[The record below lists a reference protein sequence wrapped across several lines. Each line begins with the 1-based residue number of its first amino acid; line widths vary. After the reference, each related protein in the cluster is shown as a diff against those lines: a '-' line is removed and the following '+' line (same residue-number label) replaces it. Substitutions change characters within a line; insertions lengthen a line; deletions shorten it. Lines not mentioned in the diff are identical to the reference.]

1 MTIYAYWT
9 RGDEFAAMARK
20 SAESVKRVDPAGRIE
35 FITDDGSRPAMVANL
50 DAQLKVL
57 GWADRGERVLFL
69 DADTLMLK
77 PFPWDLQADLYV
89 TWRDQVNGD
98 REMAIH
104 QPYNYGVVGCIVR
117 PQTIE
122 AFMWMRARIL
132 QMGRKNQDWYGNQLA
147 MAELIGLPNAERKD
161 VRIRWALAD
170 AGTPLAVRCLPC
182 ETWNYSP
189 DTEGEEIKDKGIIHL
204 KGDRKDLMQHYAERI
219 AA

>member
-20 SAESVKRVDPAGRIE
+20 SAEFVKRVDPGARIE
-35 FITDDGSRPAMVANL
+35 FVTDDGSRPAMVANL

-57 GWADRGERVLFL
+57 GWAERGERVLFL
-69 DADTLMLK
+69 DADTLMCK
-77 PFPWDLQADLYV
+77 PFPWDLLADIYA
-89 TWRDQVNGD
+89 TWRDEVNGD
-98 REMAIH
+98 REFARL
-104 QPYNYGVVGCIVR
+104 QPYNYGVLGCIVR

-122 AFMWMRARIL
+122 AFMWLRARIL

-147 MAELIGLPNAERKD
+147 LAELLGLPNAERKE
-161 VRIRWALAD
+161 VRIRWSLSD

-189 DTEGEEIKDKGIIHL
+189 NAADEDISGKAIIHL
-204 KGDRKDLMQHYAERI
+204 KGDRKDLMEHYAQRI

>member
-9 RGDEFAAMARK
+9 RGDDFAAMARK
-20 SAESVKRVDPAGRIE
+20 SAESVKRVDPDAKLQ
-35 FITDDGSRPAMVANL
+35 FVTDDGTRPAMVANL

-77 PFPWDLQADLYV
+77 PFPWDLQADIYA
-89 TWRDQVNGD
+89 TWRDEVNGD
-98 REMAIH
+98 KEFARA
-104 QPYNYGVVGCIVR
+104 QPYNYGVLGCIVR

-122 AFMWMRARIL
+122 AFHWMRSRIL
-132 QMGRKNQDWYGNQLA
+132 QMTKANQAWYGNQLA
-147 MAELIGLPNAERKD
+147 LAELAGLPEDRKE
-161 VRIRWALAD
+161 VRIRWALTD
-170 AGTPLAVRCLPC
+170 SGTPLAVRCLPC

-189 DTEGEEIKDKGIIHL
+189 NAPDEDISGKGIVHL
-204 KGDRKDLMQHYAERI
+204 KGNRKDLFEHYAQRI